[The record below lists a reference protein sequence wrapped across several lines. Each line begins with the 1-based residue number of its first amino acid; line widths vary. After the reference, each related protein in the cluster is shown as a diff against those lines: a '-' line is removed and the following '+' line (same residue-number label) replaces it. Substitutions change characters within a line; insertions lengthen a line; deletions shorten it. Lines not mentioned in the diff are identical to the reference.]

1 MVTRTKFLS
10 SAVKCIQF
18 TNMSGALLPIYANDM
33 GLSRENFTL
42 TREMCVLA
50 SPWGTNKINDSLKQ
64 SQLCM

>member
-1 MVTRTKFLS
+1 MEAQVKFLS
-10 SAVKCIQF
+10 SAVNCIQF
-18 TNMSGALLPIYANDM
+18 ANMSGALLPIYAIDT